1 MELYRLYCPICGEKH
16 DLKKLFER
24 KFAVDTQLFPFESYD
39 IMFCK
44 KCGMIYAGNI
54 DSNRGWNEYYSDTSK
69 YENVNMSVPLSTIS
83 KYKIEMDIFQKYLSI
98 NTRVIDIGC
107 GNGKMLSLMREGGFK
122 HLTGVEISK
131 KNIEFI
137 NTCYGIPAYVGDL
150 EHLDA
155 LGDNKFQLV
164 ILNGVLEHVLNLQ
177 ASIANVLQ
185 YIVDG
190 GYVFLAVPALEQFIY
205 YTNLYQQFSS
215 EHVNYFS
222 KISLKN
228 LLERY
233 GLELCEYRN
242 ALGTGFSLWKKTKVF
257 NIKSVCFDRQG
268 EYQINKYLSNC
279 HDLFIRVK
287 RRLMELGGNQKLYI
301 WGAGTHTAVL
311 FQLGVLDDFDVM
323 GIVDANINFTDYN
336 AYGHKIIFAGNF
348 RDERYPILISSQY
361 SQNEIEIYIRNNLKL
376 KNQII
381 KLYTDEEVGTCY
393 PV

>member
-1 MELYRLYCPICGEKH
+1 MKEKVSLLHCTTAYPAPYDEINLRCMDTLH

-164 ILNGVLEHVLNLQ
+164 ILNGVLEHAQRTLPATLPSQQCRDCTGQKSNTG
-177 ASIANVLQ
+177 SRM
-185 YIVDG
+185 
-190 GYVFLAVPALEQFIY
+190 FL
-205 YTNLYQQFSS
+205 S
-215 EHVNYFS
+215 
-222 KISLKN
+222 
-228 LLERY
+228 
-233 GLELCEYRN
+233 
-242 ALGTGFSLWKKTKVF
+242 
-257 NIKSVCFDRQG
+257 
-268 EYQINKYLSNC
+268 
-279 HDLFIRVK
+279 
-287 RRLMELGGNQKLYI
+287 
-301 WGAGTHTAVL
+301 
-311 FQLGVLDDFDVM
+311 
-323 GIVDANINFTDYN
+323 
-336 AYGHKIIFAGNF
+336 
-348 RDERYPILISSQY
+348 
-361 SQNEIEIYIRNNLKL
+361 
-376 KNQII
+376 
-381 KLYTDEEVGTCY
+381 
-393 PV
+393 PVR